1 MNIYVCACMN
11 LFCATPLHTPLPC
24 PHTFYSHSSHSPTPT
39 PHLSHLTHPIH
50 HHPQTHPHPH
60 STHSPSP
67 PPTLIPTHPHPHSPS
82 PHSPSSPL
90 TLTPTHPHIHSPSP
104 PLTLTP
110 PTQGY
115 LFVSVIFGE
124 NHDLMPLVI
133 QAIRLDLQSP
143 NSVFKSLAMQCIANI
158 GSKLMAAQIGPEI
171 PPLLTAG

>member
-1 MNIYVCACMN
+1 MIYSVLHPSIPAPMSTHVLLA
-11 LFCATPLHTPLPC
+11 LFT
-24 PHTFYSHSSHSPTPT
+24 
-39 PHLSHLTHPIH
+39 LTHPH
-50 HHPQTHPHPH
+50 TSLVPPHSPHSPPPPNSPSPLLKPLTLASTHPHPH
-60 STHSPSP
+60 P
-67 PPTLIPTHPHPHSPS
+67 
-82 PHSPSSPL
+82 
-90 TLTPTHPHIHSPSP
+90 HSPSP

-158 GSKLMAAQIGPEI
+158 GSKLMAAQVGPEI